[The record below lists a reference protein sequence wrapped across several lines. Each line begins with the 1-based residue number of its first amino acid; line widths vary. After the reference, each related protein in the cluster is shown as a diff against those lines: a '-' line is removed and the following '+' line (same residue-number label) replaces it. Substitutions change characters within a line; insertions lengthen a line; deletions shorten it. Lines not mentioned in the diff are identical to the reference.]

1 MFCQNCGAH
10 NSESAKYCRRCGA
23 RLVHEPKSSASGAP
37 SDTAPLP
44 SLSALDGAD
53 SASAGRGRDEKG
65 ARGGAP
71 RLLAITGLALS
82 IIALACIGLVF
93 LAPRATA
100 PIAQPQQEQEGAVDD
115 ASGETDDVDGASTSQ
130 EAETQGDSQQDADVS
145 TEPERESQQKEEPRQ
160 DAEATTTAETDQQ
173 QERSPQETQETATDP
188 DDPEGSRAD
197 DLPDATAGYYVLPDS
212 STRLY
217 TVDELSG
224 MSNWQ
229 LYLARNEIYARHGR
243 QFSNADL
250 QGYFADRPWYDPSVP
265 AAEFDAHSS
274 EILNDFEKRNAET
287 ILSIE
292 KERGSIYI

>member
-23 RLVHEPKSSASGAP
+23 RLTHEPKSSASGAP

-53 SASAGRGRDEKG
+53 NASVGHGRGEKG

-93 LAPRATA
+93 LAPRAAA
-100 PIAQPQQEQEGAVDD
+100 PTSQPQQEQEDAVDD

-130 EAETQGDSQQDADVS
+130 GAGTQQDADAS
-145 TEPERESQQKEEPRQ
+145 TEPERESQQEGEPRQ
-160 DAEATTTAETDQQ
+160 DAEATAETDRQ
-173 QERSPQETQETATDP
+173 QERSPQETATDP
-188 DDPEGSRAD
+188 DDPEDSRAD
-197 DLPDATAGYYVLPDS
+197 DLPDTTAGYYVLPDS

-250 QGYFADRPWYDPSVP
+250 QGYFADQPWYDPSVP

>member
-23 RLVHEPKSSASGAP
+23 RLAHEPKSSASGAP

-44 SLSALDGAD
+44 SLSALDEAGN
-53 SASAGRGRDEKG
+53 ASVGRGEGERG

-93 LAPRATA
+93 LAPRAAAPTA
-100 PIAQPQQEQEGAVDD
+100 QSQQEQEGAVDD

-130 EAETQGDSQQDADVS
+130 EAGTQQDADAS
-145 TEPERESQQKEEPRQ
+145 TEPDRESQQEREPRQ
-160 DAEATTTAETDQQ
+160 DAEATTTAETDRQ
-173 QERSPQETQETATDP
+173 QERSPQETQETTTDP

-250 QGYFADRPWYDPSVP
+250 QGYFADQPWYDPSVP